1 MNIRGELDMEK
12 FRRMLNK
19 NTKLVAV
26 VHVSNSLGTINPVK
40 KIVAAAHAKNIPVLV
55 DAAQSVQH
63 MKIDV
68 QDLDCDFLVFQV
80 IKFMAQPESE
90 CYMERENSR
99 ETASLSRWRRH
110 DFEGYFQ
117 ENYL

>member
-40 KIVAAAHAKNIPVLV
+40 NCCGGACEKY
-55 DAAQSVQH
+55 S
-63 MKIDV
+63 
-68 QDLDCDFLVFQV
+68 
-80 IKFMAQPESE
+80 
-90 CYMERENSR
+90 
-99 ETASLSRWRRH
+99 SLS
-110 DFEGYFQ
+110 GCCSVSSAY
-117 ENYL
+117 ENRCAGFGL